1 MRIKQLQPSYAYHV
15 EYVKEKNIK
24 RLFSTNQMIAQK
36 KYDGERLLVH
46 FDNGNTYCTSRRI
59 SKKTNRF
66 NELQDNLPT
75 FHATLDLDYT
85 VLDGEIYSKDWST
98 VAGITKSLPERS
110 LLLQQENE
118 AKYAAFDCLF
128 FDGEDVRELPYF
140 ERLELAKIV
149 IKQLNKPHMHITEST
164 PVNSREHGILLMDEY
179 IKQGFEGAVLKHLNM
194 TYDEKYAILKL
205 KKSITIDCV
214 VYDKVQGNGKYT
226 DTAGALSLGYY
237 DPETKEIV
245 HITQCSPGSDADR
258 NNWRDSWEELKLSV
272 VEVKCQELTKTSM
285 RHPVIVRIRHDKT
298 YEMCIRETIFTN
310 KEEE

>member
-1 MRIKQLQPSYAYHV
+1 MSVKQLKPSYAYHA
-15 EYVKEKNIK
+15 EYVKDKNIK
-24 RLFSTNQMIAQK
+24 KLFDTNEMIAQP
-36 KYDGERLLVH
+36 KYDGERMLVH

-98 VAGITKSLPERS
+98 VAGITKSLPERA
-110 LLLQQENE
+110 LILQQENE
-118 AKYAAFDCLF
+118 AKYAVFDCLF

-140 ERLELAKIV
+140 KRLELAKIV
-149 IKQLNKPHMHITEST
+149 VNQLNKPHMHITEST
-164 PVNSREHGILLMDEY
+164 PVNSREHGIILMDEY
-179 IKQGFEGAVLKHLNM
+179 IKQGFEGSVLKHLNM
-194 TYDEKYAILKL
+194 AYYEKYAILKL
-205 KKSITIDCV
+205 KKSITVDCV

-226 DTAGALSLGYY
+226 DTVGALKLGYY
-237 DPETKEIV
+237 DPEINEIV
-245 HITQCSPGSDADR
+245 HITNCAPGSDADR
-258 NNWRDSWEELKLSV
+258 DNWRDSWEELKLSV

-285 RHPVIVRIRHDKT
+285 RHPVIVRLRHDKT
-298 YEMCIRETIFTN
+298 YEMCTRETIFN

>member
-1 MRIKQLQPSYAYHV
+1 MSVKQLQPSYAYHA
-15 EYVKEKNIK
+15 EYVKDKNIK
-24 RLFSTNQMIAQK
+24 KLFSTNEMIAQP
-36 KYDGERLLVH
+36 KYDGERMLIH

-98 VAGITKSLPERS
+98 VASITKSLPERA

-140 ERLELAKIV
+140 ERLELAKSV
-149 IKQLNKPHMHITEST
+149 IKQLNKQHIHIAEST
-164 PVNSREHGILLMDEY
+164 PVNSREHGIALMDEY
-179 IKQGFEGAVLKHLNM
+179 ISKGFEGAVLKHLNM
-194 TYDEKYAILKL
+194 KYDEKYAILKL
-205 KKSITIDCV
+205 KKSITVDCV
-214 VYDKVQGNGKYT
+214 VYDWTLGQGKYSET
-226 DTAGALSLGYY
+226 VGALKLGYY
-237 DPETKEIV
+237 DKEKDDFV
-245 HITQCSPGSDADR
+245 HIANCSPGTDAER
-258 NNWRDSWEELKLSV
+258 ENWFQNWHLMKNTV

-285 RHPVIVRIRHDKT
+285 RHPVIVRLRHDKT
-298 YEMCIRETIFTN
+298 YEMCTRETIFT
-310 KEEE
+310 EEEE

>member
-1 MRIKQLQPSYAYHV
+1 MSAKQLQPSYAYHV

-24 RLFSTNQMIAQK
+24 KLFSTNEMIAQP

-46 FDNGNTYCTSRRI
+46 FDNGNTYCTTRRI

-85 VLDGEIYSKDWST
+85 VLDGEIYSKDWAT

-110 LLLQQENE
+110 LQLQQENE

-128 FDGEDVRELPYF
+128 FDGDDVRELPYF
-140 ERLELAKIV
+140 KRFELAKIV

-164 PVNSREHGILLMDEY
+164 PVNSREHGIVLMDEY
-179 IKQGFEGAVLKHLNM
+179 ISKGFEGAVLKHLNM
-194 TYDEKYAILKL
+194 QYDEKYAILKL
-205 KKSITIDCV
+205 KKSITVDCV
-214 VYDKVQGNGKYT
+214 VYDWTLGQGKYSET
-226 DTAGALSLGYY
+226 VGALKLGYY
-237 DPETKEIV
+237 DKEKNDFV
-245 HITQCSPGSDADR
+245 HITNCAPGTDSEREDWRR
-258 NNWRDSWEELKLSV
+258 NWHLMKNSV

-285 RHPVIVRIRHDKT
+285 RHPVIVRLRHDKT
-298 YEMCIRETIFTN
+298 YEMCTRETIFTEE
-310 KEEE
+310 KE